1 MAFLLLD
8 MKSLSPLLLRRV
20 WQGVGW
26 FGIVLLLY
34 LSLTP
39 QPPEIPVDQGDK
51 IGHSLAYTMLMFWW
65 AQLRVTT
72 GERRRLAASLIALGI
87 AIEYVQGWT
96 GWRSFDYF
104 DMLAD
109 VAGVAIGW
117 LLAVPRTP
125 NVLALVSRLHIFSR
139 S

>member
-1 MAFLLLD
+1 MAFLLTH
-8 MKSLSPLLLRRV
+8 MKSLSPLLLRRF
-20 WQGVGW
+20 WQGIGW

-39 QPPEIPVDQGDK
+39 QPPEIPVEEGDK
-51 IGHSLAYTMLMFWW
+51 IGHSLAYAVLMFWW
-65 AQLRVTT
+65 AQLLVSAP
-72 GERRRLAASLIALGI
+72 ERRWLATALIALGI

-96 GWRSFDYF
+96 GWRTFDYF

-109 VAGVAIGW
+109 VIGVAIGW

-125 NVLALVSRLHIFSR
+125 SVLALVGRLQIFSR